1 MIKAIFRLFIVKP
14 WQRYILWCDEMGLTL
29 ENKRSCVPRLS
40 EPTNEASIS
49 EPVIK
54 QNVIGNKKERHYD

>member
-40 EPTNEASIS
+40 EPKNEASTS
-49 EPVIK
+49 EPVIN
-54 QNVIGNKKERHYD
+54 QNSNKNEQPYD

>member
-29 ENKRSCVPRLS
+29 ENKRSCVLRLS
-40 EPTNEASIS
+40 EPKNEASTS
-49 EPVIK
+49 EPVIN
-54 QNVIGNKKERHYD
+54 QNGNKKEQPYD